1 MNATPRGETSGGPM
15 QDGVVLY
22 VDDDASNRIVL
33 EEACSGEFHVRTVSS
48 GVDALEIL
56 RHHEIAVLLA
66 DQRMPGMTG
75 VELLAAAREQ
85 FPLTVRILITAYSDL
100 SEAINAINRAEIR
113 SYLRKPWQPAELKA
127 VLRDALETYA
137 THGRMRALEQ
147 RLLET
152 ERVYALGIA
161 VAGLGHDLRNPLT
174 ALGGALEV
182 GHLRAERLGKALG
195 RLGAPEQDVSLA
207 DQLLD
212 NLRMAERMAGQIA
225 DVARGIDFGH
235 RRSDKSNT
243 ADVGEV
249 VDLSL
254 KCLSGELRRRA
265 ELVVD
270 VAGGAQVACAPSRL
284 GQVVLNLLVNA
295 LQSLPDR
302 PRGLNRVSVT
312 LRTED
317 DHVVLEVED
326 NGTGIAADVRER
338 IFDPFFTTK
347 EDSGS
352 GLGLAISRQI
362 VVDAGGEIRVT
373 SAPDR
378 GSRFTVL
385 LPCTTS

>member
-1 MNATPRGETSGGPM
+1 MNATQRGETSGGPM

-33 EEACSGEFHVRTVSS
+33 EEACSGEFHVRTASS

-195 RLGAPEQDVSLA
+195 RLGAPEQDLSLA

>member
-1 MNATPRGETSGGPM
+1 MNTAPRGETSGGPV
-15 QDGVVLY
+15 QGGVVLY

-48 GVDALEIL
+48 GVEALEIL
-56 RHHEIAVLLA
+56 RHHEVAVLLA

-85 FPLTVRILITAYSDL
+85 FPSTVRILITAYSDL

-127 VLRDALETYA
+127 VLREALETY
-137 THGRMRALEQ
+137 TTRRRVRALEQ

-161 VAGLGHDLRNPLT
+161 AAGLGHELRNPLT
-174 ALGGALEV
+174 ALGGALEM
-182 GHLRAERLGKALG
+182 GLLRTERVSEALA
-195 RLGAPEQDVSLA
+195 RLGAGEPDLSAAGHLV
-207 DQLLD
+207 D
-212 NLRMAERMAGQIA
+212 NLQTAQRMAGQIA
-225 DVARGIDFGH
+225 DVARSIEFGH
-235 RRSDKSNT
+235 RRDDGQRS

-249 VDLSL
+249 VDLSI

-265 ELVVD
+265 HLVVE
-270 VAGGAQVACAPSRL
+270 VASGAQVGCAPSRL

-302 PRGLNRVSVT
+302 PRGLNRVAVR
-312 LRTED
+312 LRTD
-317 DHVVLEVED
+317 NGRAVLEVED
-326 NGTGIAADVRER
+326 NGEGIPAEVQEH

-347 EDSGS
+347 EGTGS

-362 VVDAGGEIRVT
+362 VADAGGEIDVD
-373 SAPDR
+373 SAPGR
-378 GSRFTVL
+378 GTRFTVV
-385 LPCTTS
+385 LPCSAS